1 MSYHAVFHGMTR
13 RNLTWACW
21 GTRSFPTTP
30 KLVPCPEPQFRASE
44 WVGRH
49 AWSEDG
55 VEWAYSP
62 YAAWNSTIT
71 YDDGSAISYARR
83 ERPHIVT
90 DAQVR

>member
-1 MSYHAVFHGMTR
+1 VSYHAVFHGMTR

-21 GTRSFPTTP
+21 GSRAFPTTP
-30 KLVPCPEPQFRASE
+30 KLVPCPEPRFRASE

-55 VEWAYSP
+55 VEWTYSP
-62 YAAWNSTIT
+62 YAAWNSTVNF
-71 YDDGSAISYARR
+71 DDGSAISYARR

-90 DAQVR
+90 DAQVI